1 MNKKIL
7 ALCVFMLLT
16 VVLSAQTMQSKK
28 QKIKVESRP
37 NASLY
42 LTEVYKTDNWAEYYC
57 VYEENKNTFDED
69 EAEKVMYE
77 FFSNYKRD
85 NAFSSVEVED
95 LKGATIGKTT
105 TTMEKRVIFRHVN
118 KR

>member
-7 ALCVFMLLT
+7 ALCAFMLLA
-16 VVLSAQTMQSKK
+16 VVLTAQTVQPKK
-28 QKIKVESRP
+28 QKIKV
-37 NASLY
+37 
-42 LTEVYKTDNWAEYYC
+42 
-57 VYEENKNTFDED
+57 D

-95 LKGATIGKTT
+95 LKGVTIGKTT
-105 TTMEKRVIFRHVN
+105 TTMEKRVVFRHVN

>member
-7 ALCVFMLLT
+7 ALCAFMLLA
-16 VVLSAQTMQSKK
+16 VVLTAQTVQPKK
-28 QKIKVESRP
+28 QKIKVEGRE

-42 LTEVYKTDNWAEYYC
+42 LTEIYKTDNCAEYYC
-57 VYEENKNTFDED
+57 VYEENKNTFNED

-95 LKGATIGKTT
+95 LKGVTIGKTT
-105 TTMEKRVIFRHVN
+105 TTMEKRVVFRHVN